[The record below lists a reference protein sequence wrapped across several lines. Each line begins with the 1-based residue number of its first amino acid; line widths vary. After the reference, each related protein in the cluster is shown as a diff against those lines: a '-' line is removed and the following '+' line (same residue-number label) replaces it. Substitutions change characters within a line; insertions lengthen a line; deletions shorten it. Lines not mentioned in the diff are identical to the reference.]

1 MSRIIAGA
9 GTSHSPMLAMRPLP
23 MWVARGD
30 ADRANPELYD
40 VDGVI
45 RPFAELERRAGDRF
59 TAELTNEV
67 WLRRFAQAEHDIERL
82 GADLRALHPDLLVI
96 VGDDQRE
103 LFGFDNLPAL
113 SVYYGARVTTL
124 KPDDGPDA
132 DAFFAE
138 MRRGQGTDGSSYA
151 GDVDAAAHLIGTL
164 IDEGFDVAS
173 SNAPPAGTGF
183 GHAYGWVLGRL
194 LPDAAIPAVPIM
206 LNTYFPPNRPTP
218 ARCYDLGAAVDRAVM
233 SLPGDRRVA
242 IIASGGLS
250 HFVINPDLDH
260 RVLDAMDAH
269 DAATLRG
276 LPPRLLN
283 SGSSEIR
290 NWLVVAGATT
300 GLAPRWHDYIPA
312 YRTAAGT
319 GTGLGFGLWA

>member
-9 GTSHSPMLAMRPLP
+9 GTSHSPMLAMQPLP
-23 MWVARGD
+23 MWVARGE

-45 RPFAELERRAGDRF
+45 RPFGELERRAGDRYA
-59 TAELTNEV
+59 AELTNDV
-67 WLRRFAQAEHDIERL
+67 WTRRFAQAEDDIARL
-82 GADLRALHPDLLVI
+82 GADLRALRPELLVI

-113 SVYYGARVTTL
+113 SVYYGARIPTV
-124 KPDDGPDA
+124 KPDDGPDG
-132 DAFFAE
+132 DAFIAE
-138 MRRGQGTDGSSYA
+138 MRRGQGNDGTVYEADSDA
-151 GDVDAAAHLIGTL
+151 GRHLITSL
-164 IDEGFDVAS
+164 IEQGFDAAS
-173 SNAPPAGTGF
+173 SNEPPPGTGF

-194 LPDAAIPAVPIM
+194 LPGAGVPAVPIM
-206 LNTYFPPNRPTP
+206 LNTYFPPNQPTP
-218 ARCYDLGAAVDRAVM
+218 RRCHDLGAAIANAVAD
-233 SLPGDRRVA
+233 LPGDRRVA

-250 HFVINPDLDH
+250 HFVVNEDLDR
-260 RVLDAMDAH
+260 RVLDAIDAH
-269 DAATLRG
+269 DTETLRG
-276 LPPRLLN
+276 LPAELLN

-290 NWLVVAGATT
+290 NWLVVAGAIT
-300 GLAPRWHDYIPA
+300 GLAPRWRDYIPA

>member
-30 ADRANPELYD
+30 ADRKNPELYD
-40 VDGVI
+40 VDGVV
-45 RPFAELERRAGDRF
+45 RPFAELERRAGDRY

-67 WLRRFAQAEHDIERL
+67 WLERFAQAERDIERL
-82 GADLRALHPDLLVI
+82 GADLRALEPDLLII
-96 VGDDQRE
+96 VGDDQKE

-113 SVYYGARVTTL
+113 SVYYGARVTTMR
-124 KPDDGPDA
+124 PDDGPGA
-132 DAFFAE
+132 DAFFAA
-138 MRRGQGTDGSSYA
+138 MRKGQGTDGRSYA
-151 GDVDAAAHLIGTL
+151 GDVAAAAHLIGAL
-164 IDEGFDVAS
+164 IDAGFDVAT

-183 GHAYGWVLGRL
+183 GHAFGWVLGRL
-194 LPDAAIPAVPIM
+194 LPGAGIPAVPIM
-206 LNTYFPPNRPTP
+206 LNTYFPPNQPTP
-218 ARCYDLGAAVDRAVM
+218 ARCYDLGVAVERAVA

-242 IIASGGLS
+242 IVASGGLS
-250 HFVINPDLDH
+250 HFVVNPDLDLG
-260 RVLDAMDAH
+260 VLDAMDAH
-269 DAATLRG
+269 DAAGLRG
-276 LPPRLLN
+276 LPARLLN

-300 GLAPRWHDYIPA
+300 GLAPRWRDYIPA